1 MPITLVV
8 ADSDRKLCAELQLQL
23 EGEGFGVLVTHSA
36 KQCQK
41 VVYDQRPQLLILDA
55 NFRDICPPI
64 KHDKTLGFLPII
76 ILSDERLDEDE
87 DTDAVLAKPV
97 ATDELLSTIR
107 LLLRVKRQIEHLI
120 HENRKLVEASQAVEV
135 LKAAIIRNVSH
146 EFGTPLVQVKA
157 AISLLNEDVQK
168 ANNREQIKL
177 TNMAALALG
186 RLEAVVD
193 NLRQLAQ
200 TYNFSMSPVVVEEA
214 ADLAI
219 RMVERSWASREASTR
234 IEKYISKGLP
244 FVLGDKRAIAR
255 LLQLLLDNA
264 LKFSPPDKPVY
275 LQAEYDAEQVWIG
288 VQDFGIG
295 IPASDHRRIFEA
307 FYQVDA
313 STTRNY
319 GGTGTGLALATLLA
333 RGMNTQIAL
342 KSKVGKGSTFSFCLP
357 IANGDEF

>member
-1 MPITLVV
+1 MLVL
-8 ADSDRKLCAELQLQL
+8 ADSDRKLCADLQLQL
-23 EGEGFGVLVTHSA
+23 EDEGFGVLVTYSA

-55 NFRDICPPI
+55 SFRDLCHRI
-64 KHDKTLGFLPII
+64 KHDDSLGFLPII
-76 ILSDERLDEDE
+76 ILSGDDD
-87 DTDAVLAKPV
+87 DADAALQKPV
-97 ATDELLSTIR
+97 DPAELLSTIR

-168 ANNREQIKL
+168 VNNREQIKL

-200 TYNFSMSPVVVEEA
+200 TYNFSTAPVVVEEA

-234 IEKYISKGLP
+234 IEKYIQTGLP

-357 IANGDEF
+357 ISNGDEF